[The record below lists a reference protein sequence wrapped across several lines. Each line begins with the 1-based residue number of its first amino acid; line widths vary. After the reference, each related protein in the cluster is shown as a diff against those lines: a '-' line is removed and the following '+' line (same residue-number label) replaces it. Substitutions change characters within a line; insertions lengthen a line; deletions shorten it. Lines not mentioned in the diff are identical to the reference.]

1 MSSSFSK
8 ELIGRSVVDSHGEYL
23 GRLNDIVF
31 DVSSGVVTD
40 LHVEVE
46 ANIDVSKLPWESQ
59 GNIVQI
65 PIDVIKTVA
74 TQIHLNIN
82 KNRRRDGFQR
92 YSNFYDPILQSEPH
106 SNSPSQLGHSNKPE
120 ASAGNSISASQ

>member
-46 ANIDVSKLPWESQ
+46 ANIDVNKLPWESQ

-65 PIDVIKTVA
+65 PIDVIKSVA
-74 TQIHLNIN
+74 TQIHLNI
-82 KNRRRDGFQR
+82 
-92 YSNFYDPILQSEPH
+92 
-106 SNSPSQLGHSNKPE
+106 
-120 ASAGNSISASQ
+120 

>member
-1 MSSSFSK
+1 MSSTFSK

-46 ANIDVSKLPWESQ
+46 PNIDVSKLPWESQ

-65 PIDVIKTVA
+65 PIDVIKSVA
-74 TQIHLNIN
+74 TQIHLNI
-82 KNRRRDGFQR
+82 
-92 YSNFYDPILQSEPH
+92 
-106 SNSPSQLGHSNKPE
+106 
-120 ASAGNSISASQ
+120 